1 MYLENHDK
9 DEIIE
14 QSEERTSIVAKGM
27 KYLELFRR
35 DVCCWQWALRRHWI
49 LLIAFPILGALL
61 FFTVRTLTTSPAYM
75 SRCSL
80 IKQEP
85 VDARFRD
92 YPVGVITPPKL
103 DAVFNI
109 ILSRQ
114 CLSETLKRLNLKW
127 TVNEFFKK
135 ISLDQAS
142 KNSNYLFLA
151 VTTHNPQLS
160 AEAAN
165 TLAEVFIEHYK
176 KFLRDYGKEPF
187 ENLERSNREL
197 TAELENLQAELKV
210 LMETNKIGFLESER
224 HMIEQ
229 RILFTEEQNQKA
241 NADVEILAIKLQELE
256 KHLLSTP
263 EKTEL
268 YSERSTTREQALT
281 TMRVELAELLQSYTE
296 NNPLVIR
303 KKAIVNDL
311 EKSMLENKDDG
322 KDKVVIGKNP
332 EYTEIKTEI
341 SKMSAEY
348 KALKNH
354 TAQRAQNLDTLMKR
368 RDQLSRMAPA
378 YTSLQDRI
386 ENKKNLLQQKELQAR
401 ELEMFRERHFTDI
414 NIYEHAVPSS
424 QPVGR
429 ARIVLTILG
438 FIFGLMVA
446 LLYVF
451 GREALDLTIRTK
463 GDLESAL
470 NIPLLGVIPKLN
482 TSHRADFYNA
492 LQEIIDT
499 VDKEKEINTDGKGIL
514 ALAIIEDN
522 ARPYEKVLEELLHMI
537 IVKDIS
543 YLRIKEAPDD
553 GCDSALL
560 INDYLYGLIDELPN
574 PGADNTLYFKLDDM
588 AFFSPPDTERLYS
601 IATLSHRT
609 LVVWELFSY
618 QKYPQFYARICST
631 AAMTVLPF
639 QFGITSKKYV
649 RPILDFLRQNEV
661 HSLFGVIYA
670 IDDKHYQEVNVS

>member
-1 MYLENHDK
+1 MHLENPEK
-9 DEIIE
+9 DEIRE
-14 QSEERTSIVAKGM
+14 QVEERTSIVTKGM
-27 KYLELFRR
+27 QYLALFKR

-61 FFTVRTLTTSPAYM
+61 FFTVRTLTTSPAYV

-114 CLSETLKRLNLKW
+114 CLSETIRRLNQKW
-127 TVNEFFKK
+127 TVGEFFRM
-135 ISLDQAS
+135 ISLEQAS
-142 KNSNYLFLA
+142 KNSNYLFLG
-151 VTTHNPQLS
+151 VKTHNPQLS

-197 TAELENLQAELKV
+197 TAELENLQAELKE
-210 LMETNKIGFLESER
+210 LREKNQIGFLESER

-241 NADVEILAIKLQELE
+241 STDVEVLAIKLQELE
-256 KHLLSTP
+256 KNLRTTP

-268 YSERSTTREQALT
+268 YSERSTAREQALT
-281 TMRVELAELLQSYTE
+281 VMKVELAEMLQNYTE
-296 NNPLVIR
+296 NNPNVIR
-303 KKAIVNDL
+303 KKAIVDDL

-322 KDKVVIGKNP
+322 KDKVVIGRNP
-332 EYTEIKTEI
+332 EFTEIRTEI
-341 SKMSAEY
+341 SKLSAEY
-348 KALKNH
+348 KALRNH
-354 TAQRAQNLDTLMKR
+354 AGQRIQNLNTLMAR
-368 RDQLSRMAPA
+368 REQLSRLAPA

-386 ENKKNLLQQKELQAR
+386 ESKKNLLGQKELQAR

-414 NIYEHAVPSS
+414 NIYEHAVPSIE
-424 QPVGR
+424 PVGR
-429 ARIVLTILG
+429 ARIALTILG
-438 FIFGLMVA
+438 FIFGLIVA
-446 LLYVF
+446 LFYVF
-451 GREALDLTIRTK
+451 GGEALNLTIRTK

-470 NIPLLGVIPKLN
+470 NIPLLGVIPQLN
-482 TSHRADFYNA
+482 TKHRADFYSS
-492 LQEIIDT
+492 LQEIIDR
-499 VDKEKEINTDGKGIL
+499 VEKEEESATNGKGIL
-514 ALAIIEDN
+514 VLALIEDN
-522 ARPYEKVLEELLHMI
+522 LSHYEKVLEEMLNMI

-543 YLRIKEAPDD
+543 YLRIKEAPERDYNQ
-553 GCDSALL
+553 ALL
-560 INDYLYGLIDELPN
+560 INDYLYGLTDELPS
-574 PGADNTLYFKLDDM
+574 PGKDNILYFKLDDM
-588 AFFSPPDTERLYS
+588 AFFNPPDTERLYS

-609 LVVWELFSY
+609 LIAWELFSY
-618 QKYPQFYARICST
+618 QQYPQFYAKVCST

-649 RPILDFLRQNEV
+649 SPILDFLRQNEV
-661 HSLFGVIYA
+661 NSLFGVIYA
-670 IDDKHYQEVNVS
+670 IDDKHYHEVKVS